1 MIKYVALGLKR
12 AQVWAITGLTRHQFY
27 HKPTDGK
34 RGRKK
39 SESTLKVADTGLIAV
54 ENAVVVDQIKE
65 VHKDP
70 DLRCGY
76 KRMCAML
83 MLFGYIINKKKVQ
96 RLMAENDLLN
106 PPVKRIGRNFARYRI
121 VIPEGPLE
129 VIEMDIKHIWI
140 DSERRSAY
148 ILTAID
154 TFTRVVLSWQVGFT
168 MKSYQV
174 ENMWKEIIENHLE
187 PHRMRSKPIM
197 IEVRND
203 NGPQFKS
210 GIIQQFFKDNYLN
223 QVFTH
228 PYTPQENGHI
238 ESFHKILS
246 TALEPSYWSLTT
258 LQTRLNRFY
267 EAYNTLRVHG
277 SIANLPPVMFWKLW
291 ERKLVERKL
300 LQNKKVR
307 FILKCNVQDI
317 PGIISLREHL
327 AIKTSAKHTDV
338 IKNGG
343 IEINHAATMNT
354 PVYQSPS
361 VTSCTSN

>member
-1 MIKYVALGLKR
+1 VIKYVGLGLKR
-12 AQVWAITGLTRHQFY
+12 SEAWLITGLTKHQFY
-27 HKPTDGK
+27 HKPTGGK
-34 RGRKK
+34 RGRKR
-39 SESTLKVADTGLIAV
+39 SEATLKVTESGFITVDNT
-54 ENAVVVDQIKE
+54 VVIEQIKDF
-65 VHKDP
+65 HKDP
-70 DLRCGY
+70 DLCSGY

-83 MLFGYIINKKKVQ
+83 MLCGYIINKKKVQ

-140 DSERRSAY
+140 DSEHRSAY

-174 ENMWKEIIENHLE
+174 ENMWKEVIENHLE
-187 PHRMRSKPIM
+187 PHGMRFKQLS

-210 GIIQQFFKDNYLN
+210 AIIQQFFKENYLN

-246 TALEPSYWSLTT
+246 NALNPSYWSLTE
-258 LQTRLNRFY
+258 LEMRLNRFY

-277 SIANLPPVMFWKLW
+277 SIANLPPQMFWKLW
-291 ERKLVERKL
+291 DMQLIERKL

-317 PGIISLREHL
+317 PGIISQREHL
-327 AIKTSAKHTDV
+327 AIKTGAKHTDV

-343 IEINHAATMNT
+343 TEITHAAIMNT

-361 VTSCTSN
+361 VTSCTTN

>member
-1 MIKYVALGLKR
+1 MIKYVGLGLKR
-12 AQVWAITGLTRHQFY
+12 DKACSIAGLTRHQFY
-27 HKPTDGK
+27 HKPTGGK
-34 RGRKK
+34 RGRRPT
-39 SESTLKVADTGLIAV
+39 EFTFKVSDTGVIAI
-54 ENAVVVDQIKE
+54 ENSVVVNQIKE

-70 DLRCGY
+70 DLRSGY

-106 PPVKRIGRNFARYRI
+106 PSVKQIGRNFARYRI
-121 VIPEGPLE
+121 VTPEGPLA
-129 VIEMDIKHIWI
+129 VIEMDIKHIWV

-154 TFTRVVLSWQVGFT
+154 TFTRVVLNWQVGFT
-168 MKSYQV
+168 MKSNQV
-174 ENMWKEIIENHLE
+174 ENMWEEIIENHLE
-187 PHRMRSKPIM
+187 PHGMRFKPIS

-210 GIIQQFFKDNYLN
+210 CIIQQFFKDNYLN

-246 TALEPSYWSLTT
+246 NALEPSYWSLTE
-258 LQTRLNRFY
+258 LETRLNRFY

-291 ERKLVERKL
+291 NMKLVERKL
-300 LQNKKVR
+300 LPNKKVR
-307 FILKCNVQDI
+307 FILKCCVQDI

-327 AIKTSAKHTDV
+327 AIKTGAKHTDV

-343 IEINHAATMNT
+343 MEINHAAIMNT